1 MGDDQRPPQVTWY
14 RNGHE
19 QSVQLHKFGLMQLAA
34 AGRIRLRELP
44 VTAAAAELPPELV
57 AHPWRRLVVI
67 AVEHG
72 GERRLAA
79 IDGEDSPFQLSD
91 VLRHVDRYFTCTYAP
106 CFYEE
111 RRFGF
116 ALPWQTAA
124 ERRPYEEW
132 QERVT
137 DRLGHLFHRVRPTA
151 PIGPALPDIR
161 KDPWLTTR
169 LRHLRTKVRRG
180 FTASI
185 DWRPQLA
192 GFEARWS
199 QLQHWRGLQPSADV
213 VLKDSLWGWPRH
225 RIALH
230 RELARLASDGWTVR
244 AELHHRQVEPYELGD
259 QPPPDPA
266 AFPLLVGGGVG
277 PGYET
282 ALAASRVGVFATGF
296 HYGWR
301 NIVTLCW
308 AIGLPVLCDP
318 IPYRFPFDH
327 RPLLSWT
334 GGDWSD
340 LEARLLTLAVPDAAA
355 RQRRLAHFDAV
366 CSPLAVGQQLLD
378 DCLGGGAG
386 GHTGD

>member
-1 MGDDQRPPQVTWY
+1 MDDRDRPPRVTWY
-14 RNGHE
+14 RNSHE

-34 AGRIRLRELP
+34 AGRIHLRELP
-44 VTAAAAELPPELV
+44 VTAAGDELPPELV
-57 AHPWRRLVVI
+57 AHPWRRLALI
-67 AVEHG
+67 AVDHG
-72 GERRLAA
+72 GERMLAA
-79 IDGEDSPFQLSD
+79 IDGEDAPFQLSE

-124 ERRPYEEW
+124 ELRPYEEW

-137 DRLGHLFHRVRPTA
+137 TRLGDLFHRVRPTA

-161 KDPWLTTR
+161 DRSWLSMR
-169 LRHLRTKVRRG
+169 LGHLRTKVRRR
-180 FTASI
+180 FTTSI

-192 GFEARWS
+192 AFEARWR
-199 QLQHWRGLQPSADV
+199 QLQQWRRLSPEADV
-213 VLKDSLWGWPRH
+213 VLRDSLWGWPRH

-230 RELARLASDGWTVR
+230 RDLARLAADGWSVR
-244 AELHHRQVEPYELGD
+244 AELHHRHAEPYELGD
-259 QPPPDPA
+259 QPAPDPA
-266 AFPLLVGGGVG
+266 AFPLVVGGGVG
-277 PGYET
+277 PTYET

-301 NIVTLCW
+301 NIVTLAW

-318 IPYRFPFDH
+318 FAYRFPFDH
-327 RPLLSWT
+327 RPLVTWT

-340 LEARLLTLAVPDAAA
+340 LEARLRPLVSPDPAA
-355 RQRRLAHFDAV
+355 RQRRLQHFDAV

-378 DCLGGGAG
+378 DCLGRRVEGQ
-386 GHTGD
+386 TGT